1 MLMMFAAKKRALNTL
16 WRPFI
21 LLFFPGIRAMKSKV
35 HNLFILPICLS
46 LCFSCGPEPAPSKK
60 NQSDKIRLNQI
71 GYYPNAVKKA
81 VITGKTTSDTFQLL
95 HMGTKA
101 IPYEGTLSE
110 SVHWPL
116 AGEEVRVADFSAF
129 NKSGEYVL
137 QIDGLASSYPFII
150 DKGVLREALLGSV
163 KALYYQRMGVPL
175 EEQYAGQWQR
185 KAGHPDQQTWY
196 HSSSG
201 KTNGSKAS
209 PGGWYDAGDYNKYVV
224 NGAFSLGQLFA
235 LYEQYP
241 EQIQDGDLNIPE
253 SGNERSDLL
262 DELKYEMDWVLT
274 MQDEDG
280 GVFHKV
286 TTKNFEPMVMP
297 DLATSKRYIVGKGTA
312 ATLDFAAAAA
322 QASRVFAQ
330 EDAQYANQCLSA
342 AERAWQWAQQH
353 PEVVFRNPEDIRTG
367 EYGDDD
373 FSDELYWAAAEL
385 YTTTQKQVYLEYL
398 NNNPPDFTFNVGES
412 WNGYMRFL
420 GMYSLLSK
428 AALSKEMKDT
438 LLQGLQKTA
447 NGIVETI
454 KSNNY
459 FQPIQKFK
467 WGSNSDILNA
477 AMLLAQVHRHLPS
490 DMYLKAVEESVD
502 YIFGKNAVGYSFLTG
517 FGDRSPMFIHHR
529 QSEADGIDQPVP
541 GLLSGGPNLDR
552 QDIDQVNSYPD
563 NEFPMQSWAD
573 HVESYASNEICLN
586 WNAPLTYVLGFL
598 EMEGK

>member
-1 MLMMFAAKKRALNTL
+1 MKKKELRYFFLFAFC
-16 WRPFI
+16 PF
-21 LLFFPGIRAMKSKV
+21 LFLGCRSNGTSVA
-35 HNLFILPICLS
+35 N
-46 LCFSCGPEPAPSKK
+46 GGEE
-60 NQSDKIRLNQI
+60 QIRLNQI

-81 VITGKTTSDTFQLL
+81 VITGKTTSNTFQLL
-95 HMGTKA
+95 HLSTKA
-101 IPYEGTLSE
+101 IAYEGTLSD
-110 SVHWPL
+110 SVHWSL

-129 NKSGEYVL
+129 NKSGEFVL
-137 QIDGLASSYPFII
+137 QIDGLVSSYPFII

-163 KALYYQRMGVPL
+163 KALYYQRMGMPL

-185 KAGHPDQQTWY
+185 KAGHPDLQTWY

-253 SGNERSDLL
+253 SGNKRSDLL

-322 QASRVFAQ
+322 QASRVFAK
-330 EDAQYANQCLSA
+330 EDTKYANQCLSA
-342 AERAWQWAQQH
+342 AEAAWQWAQQY
-353 PEVVFRNPEDIRTG
+353 PKVVYRNPADIRTG

-373 FSDELYWAAAEL
+373 FTDERYWAAAEL

-428 AALSKEMKDT
+428 ATLSNEMTDT
-438 LLQGLQKTA
+438 LQKGLKETA
-447 NGIVETI
+447 HGIVETI
-454 KSNNY
+454 KLNNY

-490 DMYLKAVEESVD
+490 DTYLKAVEESVD
-502 YIFGKNAVGYSFLTG
+502 YIFGKNALGYSFLTG
-517 FGDRSPMFIHHR
+517 FGDKSPMFIHHR

-552 QDIDQVNSYPD
+552 QDIDQVNGYPD
-563 NEFPMQSWAD
+563 NEYPMQSWVD
-573 HVESYASNEICLN
+573 DVESYASNEICLN
-586 WNAPLTYVLGFL
+586 WNAPLIYVLGFL